1 MPLTEA
7 TANKISDVLKKA
19 IRDKIKNYKPETK
32 HMPFQY
38 RLIGQKRYEMFSFVH
53 SLNTTFGM
61 SIWEQVAVI
70 LAQSVG
76 YNAERQYV
84 LRGEIDESTE
94 SIITQYHA
102 ELKNRDKN
110 KQKVKLISVIKTS
123 EIENIRRSIKPGQPL
138 EDDDS
143 IVDLYVFIGG
153 VNNYFDITAAKPNK
167 KEFAA
172 LKLKLLRWIGL
183 KLSQDEDAQVFSR
196 LAIPYNPYFPKDY
209 DRWTLKGLYDLN
221 GGEVL
226 VGEEFWNYVGGGN
239 IYEDLLD
246 VFQATGEE
254 LRPELDA
261 RFREFK

>member
-1 MPLTEA
+1 MALSVA
-7 TANKISDVLKKA
+7 TANQISEVLKKA
-19 IRDKIKNYKPETK
+19 IRDKIKNYTPETK

-70 LAQSVG
+70 LAQSTG
-76 YNAERQYV
+76 YHAERQYE
-84 LRGEIDESTE
+84 LFGEIDDSTE
-94 SIITQYHA
+94 SLITQYHS
-102 ELKNRDKN
+102 ELKNRKKDSLIPIN
-110 KQKVKLISVIKTS
+110 KSS
-123 EIENIRRSIKPGQPL
+123 EIEQIRQSIKPGKSL
-138 EDDDS
+138 KDDDS
-143 IVDLYVFIGG
+143 IVDLYVLVGG

-172 LKLKLLRWIGL
+172 MKLKLLRWTGL
-183 KLSQDEDAQVFSR
+183 KLSQEQNAQVFSR
-196 LAIPYNPYFPKDY
+196 LAIPYNPYHPKKY
-209 DRWTLKGLYDLN
+209 NRWTLRGLYDLG

-246 VFQATGEE
+246 VFQETGEE
-254 LRPELDA
+254 LKPELDKKFA
-261 RFREFK
+261 EFK